1 MTPTGGLH
9 QTICKVSGGGGG
21 IVTKLSPI
29 LVTLWTVARP
39 APLKPHCAWISQART
54 LEWGRHFLLQG
65 IFLTQGS
72 DPGLLHCRWPPEL
85 QADSLPTEPPAVIES
100 QTFVA

>member
-54 LEWGRHFLLQG
+54 LEWGRHFLLQR

-72 DPGLLHCRWPPEL
+72 NLRLLHCRGFPAF
-85 QADSLPTEPPAVIES
+85 QADVLLLSHQGRP
-100 QTFVA
+100 